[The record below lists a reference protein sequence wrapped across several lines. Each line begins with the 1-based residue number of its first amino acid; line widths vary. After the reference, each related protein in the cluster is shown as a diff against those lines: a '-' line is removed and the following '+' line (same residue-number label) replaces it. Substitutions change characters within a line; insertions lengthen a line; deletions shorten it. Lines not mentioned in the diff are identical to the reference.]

1 VTANRRRALPSIV
14 LAAVLAS
21 SAQVAVAQ
29 TSAGVGPRA
38 ASAIRVKELGGSSP
52 GKPQPPISVDYRL
65 SAFPVTGAPLIVTI
79 TASAEASLGGLALD
93 VRAEPGLD
101 LRLPPVPVAAAPG
114 ERAWEVS
121 VTPLSAG
128 RRYLTVLVTSGG
140 GAAAQARSVVVAI
153 DDGAGAQPAR
163 AFAAR
168 AERIHSLPAEE
179 SAPLAADQRAPLAA
193 D

>member
-1 VTANRRRALPSIV
+1 MTANRRRALPSIV

-93 VRAEPGLD
+93 VRAEQGLD
-101 LRLPPVPVAAAPG
+101 LLLPPVPVAAAPG

-128 RRYLTVLVTSGG
+128 RRYLNVLVTSG
-140 GAAAQARSVVVAI
+140 GAAAQARSVVVPI

-163 AFAAR
+163 AFAER

-179 SAPLAADQRAPLAA
+179 SAPRAADQRARLAA